1 MKIFFPHLNGI
12 RFIAAFLVIIHHI
25 EQIKNI
31 QNLSN
36 HWTDNPA
43 IELIGKLGV
52 ILFFVLSGFLITY
65 LLIEEEKKYSKIHIV
80 QFYIRRILRIWPLY
94 FIIVIS
100 AFFIWPHFD
109 LFKLSP
115 SQPNIIFQN
124 IVPQI
129 ILFALI
135 LPNIAL
141 AIYPPLPFASHTW
154 SIGTEEQFY
163 LIWPLLI
170 RLFRKYKMI
179 LMCSIIMIYII
190 VNYTLHTEIIW
201 KIKYGKQILNF
212 WSMFNIDCMAIG
224 GACAILLNKKSHF
237 LKLLV
242 SPAVLILSISTA
254 TILIASGIKFGIL
267 NNEIYAVIFGLI
279 ILNFTATDRTIIR
292 LDYPFLQYLGNIS
305 FGLYMYHPVCIMIAL
320 AICKKLEIMSNW
332 ILVPSTFLLTVLMAS
347 VSYYTIEKYF
357 LKWKNKFALIKS
369 GSH

>member
-1 MKIFFPHLNGI
+1 
-12 RFIAAFLVIIHHI
+12 
-25 EQIKNI
+25 
-31 QNLSN
+31 
-36 HWTDNPA
+36 
-43 IELIGKLGV
+43 
-52 ILFFVLSGFLITY
+52 
-65 LLIEEEKKYSKIHIV
+65 
-80 QFYIRRILRIWPLY
+80 
-94 FIIVIS
+94 
-100 AFFIWPHFD
+100 
-109 LFKLSP
+109 
-115 SQPNIIFQN
+115 
-124 IVPQI
+124 
-129 ILFALI
+129 
-135 LPNIAL
+135 
-141 AIYPPLPFASHTW
+141 
-154 SIGTEEQFY
+154 
-163 LIWPLLI
+163 
-170 RLFRKYKMI
+170 
-179 LMCSIIMIYII
+179 
-190 VNYTLHTEIIW
+190 
-201 KIKYGKQILNF
+201 
-212 WSMFNIDCMAIG
+212 MAIG